1 MDLSL
6 ERALKIL
13 ETPTAAAPE
22 TVEFRESRIKSCRL
36 IAAHLCNLAL
46 RANTDFAA
54 QLSRGIAALLHTCG
68 DKDMS
73 VWTVADETLNKVIK
87 TLIASFQDRVLIALY
102 KGIKSSE
109 STRARRSA
117 LLKFSEVCDHIHPT
131 KCRKYVSSLL
141 NVIQD
146 IIERGD
152 ELIQQ
157 TLSDSMDKLC
167 CTLVYYLREKEVN
180 NIIEL
185 LVRNLAD
192 VSGAIRRASAASIVV
207 ICRHYPKSPFDFAI
221 YTIRKQLQSYIIP
234 ATKPDHQ
241 VSTPVGS
248 PKVARAAPAITS
260 PRKDSAAQ
268 NRAMSFMDDKDNKDD
283 DDINMDEEEKD
294 GADNSRKEHEKE
306 DEKASNEVKQP
317 ISEANLY
324 GILYCLL
331 QLLNLSE
338 EWKSRVVDPRNPI
351 LPHVPFLHDLASKCM
366 VHYDQNV
373 MGIALELLQAIL
385 AASHSPSRN
394 AVLNSQLVSP
404 QTVPEILGRLT
415 WILNRKPPV
424 RVASR
429 AVVLQCLSFLALHYT
444 QTFCDYFRLTD
455 GAEAATAVDDL
466 SKGDA
471 AAAPADEAEAA
482 ADNGGSGVAQTTYAQ
497 NQHTMKELLQLVTFS
512 DPLIRGSLA
521 HIIACFIAGILRN
534 PHTTATPAQATAATS
549 PGAEE
554 SVPVPVLALEVID
567 VQSLIVDYLLRLL
580 LDESANVRKMVCR
593 ALITCFDDILASA
606 YARCAITILY
616 TLIDSIREDTYW
628 LVKTEALAFVASV
641 DYCALQ
647 VVERDL
653 ATENRVFVYTREETS
668 FQRRCLNMVLDLLAS
683 PDARVRQAAAEAV
696 VTLVERLQLYSPAG
710 PTHPY
715 AALIERHIRHLCTVH
730 SIKKFAIRRDV
741 LHNLSQVAQLLLE
754 RVNALVPEDGVRG
767 IYHALLL
774 LCKAY
779 AKPHTYLTHAHT
791 EGMKNFDALPNPMAI
806 YFGDFVPLI
815 VERLTSSWAATDL
828 DVHID
833 LVQIIGYMCKKSER
847 HHLTSQWLRI
857 LQHLLAVI
865 TLLSHIA
872 QRKPAPQSRPETA
885 SGFAMIADL
894 AASPATKG
902 AVLGTAATQGVYT
915 ELYEKLHSTFS
926 TSLIS
931 FEQDKFS
938 LLRKSCFKAMAMLI
952 RNVGRYV
959 VPFAQ
964 EILNHLNVHFFLSPK
979 EVMSCLLEL
988 FMVTFHPVQPSK
1000 AQVQR
1005 VFHDANYK
1013 SHQAIVHPH
1022 NLGVYEQ
1029 LYQGFDEEAAMAA
1042 SLQDASK
1049 VPSLRPSLLSHPYR
1063 LRETQSE
1070 DFYSKV
1076 DLPIPLIEA
1085 DKIIRSGK
1093 SLIRMFEPLVIGAMK
1108 LYRDTHDLGL
1118 QKQVL
1123 FVMTQLIKFGID
1135 FSRLDKDQ
1143 SFLGHVINQIMGK
1156 KSYLP
1161 HPPHIL
1167 PYIFDFLSV
1176 LAIIRKH
1183 LPGTL
1188 SNDRLLRLT
1197 SCVFSSPYWASSG
1210 TLLPTIASLL
1220 RELFSS
1226 QTTTKW
1232 TEEDCEKELTE
1243 LREEFL
1249 ARILKRA
1256 NLSHGIGLL
1265 SIILFKSRYRV
1276 EECKGYA
1283 LKIGQTLFPLLASAS
1298 LAANIATNDYEL
1310 LELYAL
1316 FDKVVEKH
1324 SESEKTKKETTDS
1337 LCEGFVQLLK
1347 EVESRPEETPQFGE
1361 GKLLSARDLE
1371 QSIKSVTGPYWLPPA
1386 LVYLRFL
1393 GMRSEEEILPALA
1406 KLDDD
1411 PASSSPGE
1419 DVFVRRMMEL
1429 VLIALQDTMKREHA
1443 SAFSVELY
1451 AHLVTHLI
1459 ALASPARFPRI
1470 HAAMRGLWT
1479 DAATDF
1485 AHARLFPLLFSGP
1498 LAYGREVACVCLS
1511 RLFHCL
1517 DLPELSL
1524 AMLKFAR
1531 SSRTAAGR
1539 GKLGWR
1545 ARVVELTALVGYLA
1559 TFLDASASH
1568 AWSGLTWSEDLGQL
1582 LIEHTNEPTVKKFV
1596 ALVGSALSS
1605 PSMYATASGRFAF
1618 QLLGSLRSRLLGSGS
1633 AAGRQEQDFK
1643 NLLAA
1648 LGSLPPSM
1656 ATVGVLLRV
1665 LKRRGRSL
1673 FAERLLLAQLTS
1685 EISYVL
1691 SSTRIYFILQGI
1703 DGQPQREAK
1712 LRRQVTKARRR
1723 FDALGFPETAPLT
1736 VAFGRFVAAALE
1748 LLPRGDSDNAADADA
1763 DATIGFSA
1771 RQQRERDNTVDVRQ
1785 RLHGDNWKQLIVE
1798 FAMERCTA
1806 AVNGEAGEADV
1817 ATADHLASGLK
1828 AIYYADK
1835 PAFLALLRRT
1845 TPKLQST
1852 HSDADGAE
1860 EEPACDLGLL
1870 AHLVLTSKPIMRDAS
1885 VRKAVIALIT
1895 AHIKSVIAADAADA
1909 PEPAWHD
1916 FVQVVRSVVCVLQC
1930 DGRPSRSV
1938 VAAATSSSS
1947 SATSAATGP
1956 AGTSSP
1962 NGSSASLLTSSS
1974 AALLAHVASLSEALY
1989 QHLTELDMVRF
2000 CGYALRRYLDR
2011 IMSTR
2016 QPRPPPPGKTAASED
2031 DLVVVLKC
2039 TELVIAI
2046 SQRETLTEWQSDDEK
2061 ATWEHM
2067 FASILQVQELISG
2080 KSVSVAAD
2088 EEWHD
2093 GERRRAEIKMER
2105 VMELLLS
2112 EADNKRFAYLHDTCA
2127 DNPVV
2132 NAYCDLVTALA
2143 RKDVQLIY
2151 PQIVEGAYLEYDL
2164 LQNIN
2169 NMHDSSRQKFDENP
2183 EKILAITLRL
2193 LNAVTWDHN
2202 SQFTKLWAN
2211 LLAMFDVNKVNEE
2224 WCSLKTQSL
2233 LARSLTSLLMRSCLG
2248 IATLPETTTSPTPL
2262 SGWYYWRSVGTMAW
2276 DAYSL
2281 VHVPREREL
2290 IYLNSENGRTLVS
2303 LQSALAAA
2311 VSKLHSPSAA
2321 SLDSWQFPT
2330 PPSANT
2336 ALQSSSLVQLSPYHQ
2351 NIERIGW
2358 PSLRYYAGQV
2368 SVHELR
2374 QNRQYKWQ
2382 GIDMTN
2388 LVDVLLRSF
2397 EKRLAS
2403 EPGPMMAAEAMRGI
2417 LILSD
2422 LFRTDQ
2428 WRWMCQLFI
2437 RMLEED
2443 QVDDQVQHY
2452 YLLAGIARALAVSE
2466 RDCLGLVTPMWVTN
2480 TFRHALESAHQSA
2493 RLAALNALLTLIE
2506 GNLTRVLLP
2515 LLPYFFKTI
2524 LAALCEEGGGQW
2536 LGTAREQ
2543 AHLIGVAFLLIE
2555 QYPKESEEQDF
2566 TRRALAQMI
2575 KTGENSDD
2583 KMMLSA
2589 IFRGFDRLLISF
2601 SLSHTHRKRLAKFA
2615 MSKIHSFVGQGDGE
2629 LFLYS
2634 LGLMLTVMYTERDS
2648 KPSKPHPAT
2657 SPTDRESRNE
2667 VRNIERVTILFSK
2680 LPSSS
2685 SFETQAVIKVL
2696 PRVLVDFFRVEQALT
2711 LVIGEFVKAVA
2722 KGAPSPVTHVLY
2734 KVFRQLVAQGHK
2746 QTLAQWILICAPNF
2760 TNIRQVTR
2768 STWGLAC
2775 LFLPLAS
2782 ERALRALFA
2791 DVARMGYV
2799 PMDLFL
2805 LIAFHFFTLLEDDTA
2820 RDNFMSTF
2828 AQIAEE
2834 PFPSLLHVCGAEVK
2848 RLRSLSSDDDA
2859 DADAEPT
2866 SADRSAANLSP
2877 RRALSTSALPP
2888 VQSLNDLGSE
2898 ERDLH
2903 HSHHSHSGRRRG
2915 ASPPLPKDRLSE
2927 KRIRERFYARMRRG
2941 GPDAGSSGSGS
2952 EGEVS
2957 PQLPYD
2963 HHRSSR
2969 REKSYDEA
2977 ALQRIKHLADRQD
2990 AEARGDADGAGGDGS
3005 NERRREL
3012 SFDEAAQGRRRL
3024 VAEEEK
3030 EARSSPS
3037 VRRQL
3042 LPTTATGSLTPNKPK
3057 KKRRASQSKK
3067 DKTSSSSSSSSA
3079 GDDDVDGRREKAEEE
3094 DEEKQRPR
3102 EEDTD
3107 DHHNHHN
3114 HNDAS
3119 A

>member
-102 KGIKSSE
+102 KGIK
-109 STRARRSA
+109 
-117 LLKFSEVCDHIHPT
+117 
-131 KCRKYVSSLL
+131 
-141 NVIQD
+141 
-146 IIERGD
+146 GD

-260 PRKDSAAQ
+260 PRKDSAVQ

-404 QTVPEILGRLT
+404 TTVPEILGRLT

-1183 LPGTL
+1183 LPGL
-1188 SNDRLLRLT
+1188 AVL
-1197 SCVFSSPYWASSG
+1197 G
-1210 TLLPTIASLL
+1210 
-1220 RELFSS
+1220 ELWHVAAHYR

-1337 LCEGFVQLLK
+1337 LCEGFVQL
-1347 EVESRPEETPQFGE
+1347 
-1361 GKLLSARDLE
+1361 
-1371 QSIKSVTGPYWLPPA
+1371 SIKSVTGPYWLPPA

-1498 LAYGREVACVCLS
+1498 LAYGREVAC
-1511 RLFHCL
+1511 
-1517 DLPELSL
+1517 LSL

-1748 LLPRGDSDNAADADA
+1748 LLPSGDSDNAADADA
-1763 DATIGFSA
+1763 DVTIGFSA
-1771 RQQRERDNTVDVRQ
+1771 RQQRERDNTADVRQ

-1938 VAAATSSSS
+1938 VAAAMSSSS

-1989 QHLTELDMVRF
+1989 QHLTELDM
-2000 CGYALRRYLDR
+2000 
-2011 IMSTR
+2011 
-2016 QPRPPPPGKTAASED
+2016 PRPPPPGKTAASED

-2403 EPGPMMAAEAMRGI
+2403 EPGSMMAAEAMRGI

-2734 KVFRQLVAQGHK
+2734 KGHK

-2805 LIAFHFFTLLEDDTA
+2805 LIAFHFFTLL
-2820 RDNFMSTF
+2820 
-2828 AQIAEE
+2828 IAEE

-3094 DEEKQRPR
+3094 DEEKQRPK